1 MHIKKIFIFAILACF
16 MIGWQGCL
24 FREDVHEL
32 LALKSV
38 GDSQKQIDYYLTRED
53 KLFARLLNDVKR
65 GRLRPGIYKR
75 SFIARYGDPVLS
87 KELPS
92 SAEAADV
99 LLYRYST
106 KYFTSDK
113 VYAYFD
119 TSGKLTRW
127 EYVPYVE

>member
-1 MHIKKIFIFAILACF
+1 
-16 MIGWQGCL
+16 
-24 FREDVHEL
+24 
-32 LALKSV
+32 
-38 GDSQKQIDYYLTRED
+38 
-53 KLFARLLNDVKR
+53 
-65 GRLRPGIYKR
+65 
-75 SFIARYGDPVLS
+75 VLS